1 MLVMWLRNIMENF
14 QQILLR
20 RIWKTPVPRQIEV
33 YMIIRGKIIQVVQ
46 LKDIGKQLEYGKELS
61 LNEYEV
67 NKSKDLQNAIN
78 RKWVEIVFDRG
89 MLKRAM
95 TVQGQQQEKIAEAD
109 IIDIAKKMAQSM
121 AEEMI
126 KNSPLVKEI
135 AKEIAKEMVIGINE
149 NIKTQQVIV
158 QQNVEKKIDL
168 KSSDNIFVDFK
179 DEETGMKA
187 NIKDIGT
194 VEVQKDDLSGSLEK
208 MKKFRQSKKE

>member
-1 MLVMWLRNIMENF
+1 MWLRNIMENF

-20 RIWKTPVPRQIEV
+20 RIWKTQVPRQIEV

-179 DEETGMKA
+179 DEETGMKEMSA
-187 NIKDIGT
+187 NIKQLGI
-194 VEVQKDDLSGSLEK
+194 VKEEKSDLSGSLEK